1 MINDNRMPDNT
12 SSLWQRFLD
21 VCKKVKEIFCKDY
34 IHLPQKVD
42 VVSTAFTQYIYK
54 PFIAR
59 ILDILHKGISW
70 FYKNPIAFFLEASKV
85 DIGSKVVIHHIYKP
99 FIEKILDI
107 LHKGISWFYKNPIA
121 FFLEA
126 LIFGL
131 LVGQLD
137 AAIWLECLSYIMPS
151 FFFPLGLALF
161 YCATFLLP
169 ILIFANIYDSLQ
181 SNTFGPLDH
190 LIQPPEEVAKSYF
203 YYTLHVLH
211 SLYDTIK
218 SLMKILFLTLI
229 GYNIHSWIG
238 ATLYISAGL
247 CIFFTHLRL
256 SINRAKKPAFD
267 IDLSLL
273 MIPYTLLRVASG
285 VASIYT
291 LLHISFI
298 ALPLWLNMLLFL
310 AITPFCLVT
319 RSEKLKEHTK
329 IEEKTKEYEK
339 IFSPIVFISLVI
351 TAINCIYTSH
361 NMLTFLI
368 KILNPYL
375 PLIFL
380 TPHTFS
386 FHMWS
391 ATLTILQVWIAL
403 GYYNINYYEN
413 MDGSLSLQKKAQD
426 FMQAHPEITS
436 FFSNKNHS
444 NADTHA
450 QLLNRNTRAI

>member
-12 SSLWQRFLD
+12 SSPWQIFLD
-21 VCKKVKEIFCKDY
+21 VCRKVKEIFCTDY
-34 IHLPQKVD
+34 IRLSQKVD
-42 VVSTAFTQYIYK
+42 IASTAFIQY
-54 PFIAR
+54 
-59 ILDILHKGISW
+59 
-70 FYKNPIAFFLEASKV
+70 
-85 DIGSKVVIHHIYKP
+85 IYKP
-99 FIEKILDI
+99 FIEKIFFI
-107 LHKGISWFYKNPIA
+107 LCKGISWFYKSPIA

-131 LVGQLD
+131 LVGRLD

-161 YCATFLLP
+161 YCAAFFLP
-169 ILIFANIYDSLQ
+169 ILIFVNIYDSLQ
-181 SNTFGPLDH
+181 SNTFGAMDH
-190 LIQPPEEVAKSYF
+190 LIQPSEDVAKSYF
-203 YYTLHVLH
+203 YYILHVLH

-218 SLMKILFLTLI
+218 SLMKIFFLTLI

-298 ALPLWLNMLLFL
+298 ALPLWLNMLIFL

-329 IEEKTKEYEK
+329 IEEKTKGYEK
-339 IFSPIVFISLVI
+339 IPSPVVFISLVV

-361 NMLTFLI
+361 NMLAFLI
-368 KILNPYL
+368 TILNPYL

-391 ATLTILQVWIAL
+391 ATLTILQAWVAL
-403 GYYNINYYEN
+403 GYYNVNYYEN

-426 FMQAHPEITS
+426 FMQAHPGITS
-436 FFSNKNHS
+436 FFSNNNHS
-444 NADTHA
+444 SADIHA
-450 QLLNRNTRAI
+450 QLVNNNTSAI

>member
-1 MINDNRMPDNT
+1 MINDNRMPQST

-21 VCKKVKEIFCKDY
+21 VCKKVKEIFCTDY
-34 IHLPQKVD
+34 IRLSQKVD
-42 VVSTAFTQYIYK
+42 IASTAFIQY
-54 PFIAR
+54 
-59 ILDILHKGISW
+59 
-70 FYKNPIAFFLEASKV
+70 
-85 DIGSKVVIHHIYKP
+85 IYKP
-99 FIEKILDI
+99 FIEKIFFI
-107 LHKGISWFYKNPIA
+107 LYKGISWFYTHPIA

-126 LIFGL
+126 LIFSL

-161 YCATFLLP
+161 YCASFILP
-169 ILIFANIYDSLQ
+169 IIIFVNIYDSLQ
-181 SNTFGPLDH
+181 SNKFGAVDN
-190 LIQPPEEVAKSYF
+190 LIQPPDDVAKSYF
-203 YYTLHVLH
+203 YYILHVLH
-211 SLYDTIK
+211 SLYDTIR
-218 SLMKILFLTLI
+218 SLMKILFLTFI

-285 VASIYT
+285 VVGIYT
-291 LLHISFI
+291 LLNISFT
-298 ALPLWLNMLLFL
+298 ALPLWLNILIFL

-319 RSEKLKEHTK
+319 RSEKNKKTRKKEKH
-329 IEEKTKEYEK
+329 EKLHS
-339 IFSPIVFISLVI
+339 IIVFMALII
-351 TAINCIYTSH
+351 TIINCIYTSH
-361 NMLTFLI
+361 SMLAFLV

-375 PLIFL
+375 PLVFL
-380 TPHTFS
+380 TPYTFS

-391 ATLTILQVWIAL
+391 TTLTVLQVWIAL
-403 GYYNINYYEN
+403 GYYNINYYDN
-413 MDGSLSLQKKAQD
+413 IDGSLSLQKKAQD
-426 FMQAHPEITS
+426 FMEAHPGITS

-444 NADTHA
+444 NADTHDPSSDNA
-450 QLLNRNTRAI
+450 LSPS

>member
-12 SSLWQRFLD
+12 SSLWQKFLD

-34 IHLPQKVD
+34 IHLPQKID
-42 VVSTAFTQYIYK
+42 IASTAFIQYVYT
-54 PFIAR
+54 PFIEKIFL
-59 ILDILHKGISW
+59 ILYKGISW
-70 FYKNPIAFFLEASKV
+70 FYT
-85 DIGSKVVIHHIYKP
+85 H
-99 FIEKILDI
+99 
-107 LHKGISWFYKNPIA
+107 PIA

-161 YCATFLLP
+161 YCAAFFLP
-169 ILIFANIYDSLQ
+169 ILIFVNIYDSLQ
-181 SNTFGPLDH
+181 SDTFGAVDN
-190 LIQPPEEVAKSYF
+190 LIQPSDNVAKSYF

-218 SLMKILFLTLI
+218 SLMKILFLTFI

-238 ATLYISAGL
+238 ATLYIGAGL

-285 VASIYT
+285 IVGIYT
-291 LLHISFI
+291 LLHISFT
-298 ALPLWLNMLLFL
+298 ALPLWLNILLFL

-339 IFSPIVFISLVI
+339 ILFPIVFISSVI
-351 TAINCIYTSH
+351 TTINCIYTSH

-368 KILNPYL
+368 TILNPYL

-386 FHMWS
+386 FNMWS

-413 MDGSLSLQKKAQD
+413 MDGSLSLQKKAQA
-426 FMQAHPEITS
+426 FIQAHPEITS
-436 FFSNKNHS
+436 FFSKKNHS
-444 NADTHA
+444 NGDTHNY
-450 QLLNRNTRAI
+450 LHINLRST